1 MRINLTNERKEEIAG
16 ALSGYYLKQFDEE
29 LSEYRALN
37 IVDFLLQRIG
47 PSQYNQAVGDVR
59 KYFAEKIEELD
70 TEFYEPEN
78 P

>member
-1 MRINLTNERKEEIAG
+1 MRINLTNERKEEIAS
-16 ALSGYYLKQFDEE
+16 ALSGYYLEQFDEE
-29 LSEYRALN
+29 LNEYRALN

-59 KYFAEKIEELD
+59 KYLAEKIEELD

-78 P
+78 S